1 MKPSVSLLNL
11 TPTSTALTSATL
23 GLMGTVDGFH
33 KLVHGQLPAIT
44 DTVTLLLGAPRLPL
58 SSMARLRSAAVPS
71 TPGDQVKLQIEVP
84 SAVRHVAPLSTETS
98 TAATTPPTSLAV
110 PVIVT
115 GLPLWT
121 CAPIA
126 GDVMTE
132 IGATTSLD

>member
-1 MKPSVSLLNL
+1 
-11 TPTSTALTSATL
+11 
-23 GLMGTVDGFH
+23 
-33 KLVHGQLPAIT
+33 
-44 DTVTLLLGAPRLPL
+44 
-58 SSMARLRSAAVPS
+58 
-71 TPGDQVKLQIEVP
+71 DQVKLQIEVP

-110 PVIVT
+110 PVIVI

-132 IGATTSLD
+132 FGATMSLDGMVAISGRVGSAPICRVAGCAPMSASSVTVA